1 MSMQVKGAQP
11 IKLNAKIQKLVDNLD
26 GKVKAIASV
35 SIGGAFAIHGIKIID
50 SEKGKFVAMPNEKWT
65 DADGQ
70 TKYKDTFHAITTEAR
85 TDLVNTVMAARH
97 TSRSSESPKRK
108 AKSPQR
114 MMKQHPTTKFLNR
127 IRKCNTP
134 Y

>member
-1 MSMQVKGAQP
+1 MSTQVKGGQS
-11 IKLNAKIQKLVDNLD
+11 IKLNARIQKLVDNPD

-70 TKYKDTFHAITTEAR
+70 TKYKDTFHAITAEAR
-85 TDLVNTVMAARH
+85 TDLVNTVMAAYEQKLRE
-97 TSRSSESPKRK
+97 SETQGGKPSEDAGTASDEENPE
-108 AKSPQR
+108 PDQE
-114 MMKQHPTTKFLNR
+114 M
-127 IRKCNTP
+127 
-134 Y
+134 